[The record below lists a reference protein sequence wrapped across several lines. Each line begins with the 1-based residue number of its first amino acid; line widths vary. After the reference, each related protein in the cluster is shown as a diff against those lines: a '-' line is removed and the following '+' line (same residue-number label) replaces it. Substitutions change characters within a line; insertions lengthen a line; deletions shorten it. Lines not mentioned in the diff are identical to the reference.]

1 MINCRLWFTDYVG
14 TVHFATNTFFL
25 PRRKSAFG
33 RNGNKARRT
42 QEHRIELWLACCYYP
57 AFIRF
62 IYFYLYT
69 FFSALRSENDAP
81 QYTVD
86 WANPKDASILSH
98 LINGR
103 DMIWLKIVKWSI
115 YSVCVTIIIIIAA
128 NARVCVCGLRIVDDV
143 MKMNELW
150 AFGWSWVVS
159 QVRMREK
166 YRVQY
171 RTRCLCT
178 QNRWPTSS
186 LRARYSFRVRSHLRR
201 VTCFDNINEMQSIII
216 VQYIAMR
223 RALACVC
230 AVVIHELLNGKH
242 LLASNFHHLA
252 NDWFVSI
259 GSCGHKLFIDCI
271 EWPKLTLRTDC
282 VRNRNPSN
290 IHRMETTFS
299 ITQVNRSQKNCSNT
313 TRYMYASNY
322 HFLFQSIVQH
332 STTKSIRFV
341 SDNAGDNDSNS
352 SPSSSSSSN
361 T

>member
-1 MINCRLWFTDYVG
+1 MISVL
-14 TVHFATNTFFL
+14 L
-25 PRRKSAFG
+25 LS
-33 RNGNKARRT
+33 
-42 QEHRIELWLACCYYP
+42 
-57 AFIRF
+57 RF
-62 IYFYLYT
+62 
-69 FFSALRSENDAP
+69 
-81 QYTVD
+81 
-86 WANPKDASILSH
+86 H
-98 LINGR
+98 
-103 DMIWLKIVKWSI
+103 SI
-115 YSVCVTIIIIIAA
+115 YLFLFVHIFLCFEIGEWCAAIHGRMSQPKRRQYSLTSHQRPRYDMVENRKMVYLQRLRYDYYYYCSERSCLCV
-128 NARVCVCGLRIVDDV
+128 RIVDDV

-282 VRNRNPSN
+282 VRNRNSTNPSN

-341 SDNAGDNDSNS
+341 SDNAGDNNSNS
-352 SPSSSSSSN
+352 SPSPSSSSN